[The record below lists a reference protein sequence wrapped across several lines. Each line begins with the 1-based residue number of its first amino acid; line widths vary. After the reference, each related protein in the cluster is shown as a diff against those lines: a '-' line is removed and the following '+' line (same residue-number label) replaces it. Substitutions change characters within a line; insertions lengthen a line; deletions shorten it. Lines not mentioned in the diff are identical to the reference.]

1 MAVVG
6 APVPVEEMT
15 NEYTFCPLCAEP
27 LERALEGKH
36 MRMACRA
43 CGWTHYRNPAPAA
56 GVVIVE
62 NGAVLLVRRRY
73 EPFEGLWSIPSGFIE
88 FDEDVRATAAREALE
103 ETGLTIELDSLL
115 AVETC
120 FDDPRGN
127 TLLVLYRAHR
137 TGGVPAAGDDAKEI
151 GFFPLGALPPLAFE
165 AHRKVLASLTA
176 RPGC

>member
-1 MAVVG
+1 
-6 APVPVEEMT
+6 MT

-36 MRMACRA
+36 VRMACRA

-73 EPFEGLWSIPSGFIE
+73 EPFEGLWSIPSGFVE
-88 FDEDVRATAAREALE
+88 FDEDVRATAVREALE
-103 ETGLTIELDSLL
+103 ETGLAVELDSLL

-137 TGGVPAAGDDAKEI
+137 TGGSPAAGDDAKEI
-151 GFFPLGALPPLAFE
+151 GFFPLDGLPPLAFE
-165 AHRKVLASLTA
+165 AHRKVLASLA
-176 RPGC
+176 